1 VDDLLD
7 RGDDHPGRGVGVLDP
22 DLGTPV
28 EQLPYAG
35 DPSPLVLPPDEV
47 RARLGE
53 PEAKIL
59 DHIDDHFRHFIA
71 HSPFLTMAT
80 ADAAGRADCSTRGD
94 YPGFVKV
101 LDERTLAIPDRPGNK
116 IADSFRNLA
125 ENDGIGLLL
134 LIPGLRETLQ
144 INGRAY
150 PTDEADALAR
160 MRTEAREPILAL
172 VVEVAEA
179 YFHCG
184 RALIR
189 ARLWDPASQALA
201 DEMPSAGETVTG
213 QLGLDVDPE
222 VIDRGLEAGYRK
234 LY

>member
-1 VDDLLD
+1 MTLARARPRRV
-7 RGDDHPGRGVGVLDP
+7 
-22 DLGTPV
+22 
-28 EQLPYAG
+28 
-35 DPSPLVLPPDEV
+35 SPQEV
-47 RARLGE
+47 RARLGA
-53 PEAKIL
+53 PEAMVKNKVGDRVDAL
-59 DHIDDHFRHFIA
+59 THRFIA

-80 ADAAGRADCSTRGD
+80 ADAEGRADCSPRGD

-125 ENDGIGLLL
+125 ENDGIGLLFL
-134 LIPGLRETLQ
+134 VPGMREVLRV
-144 INGRAY
+144 NGRAY
-150 PTDEADALAR
+150 PTDEPDVLAR
-160 MRTEAREPILAL
+160 MRTEAKTPDLAL
-172 VVEVAEA
+172 VVEVAEV

-189 ARLWDPASQALA
+189 SRLWDPASQALA
-201 DEMPSAGETVTG
+201 EELPSAGEVAAD

-222 VIDRGLEAGYRK
+222 TVARMLEAGYRR

>member
-1 VDDLLD
+1 MTHAST
-7 RGDDHPGRGVGVLDP
+7 RPR
-22 DLGTPV
+22 PV
-28 EQLPYAG
+28 
-35 DPSPLVLPPDEV
+35 PPDEV
-47 RARLGE
+47 IARLGK
-53 PEAKIL
+53 PDAMTEAKVF
-59 DHIDDHFRHFIA
+59 DHIDEQFRRFIA

-80 ADAAGRADCSTRGD
+80 ADAAGRADCSPRGD

-101 LDERTLAIPDRPGNK
+101 LDAHTLAIPDRPGNK

-125 ENDGIGLLL
+125 ENDGIGLLFL
-134 LIPGLRETLQ
+134 VPGMRETLR

-150 PTDEADALAR
+150 PTDEPDVLAR
-160 MRTEAREPILAL
+160 MRTEAKAPELAL

-189 ARLWDPASQALA
+189 SRLWDPASQALA
-201 DEMPSAGETVTG
+201 DELPSAGEIFTA
-213 QLGLDVDPE
+213 QFGLDVDPDA
-222 VIDRGLEAGYRK
+222 INRGLEDGYRK